1 MTTKLPKQENLIEA
15 LQSDLERFRTL
26 ITQLDDEE
34 QQVPFTPEDWSV
46 KDFLAHMTH
55 WKAATHALLVAYLH
69 DQPLPPVTPSGDEA
83 NEIDR
88 QANAAMTLPQVRNY
102 WEEVHEH
109 LQHLVIDDLDDKNLT
124 EAVHVP
130 WDGKDTEPIGLLI
143 ASMCNHDAEHFELI
157 EQYFE
162 VME

>member
-1 MTTKLPKQENLIEA
+1 MTTKLPDQEDLIEA
-15 LQSDLERFRTL
+15 LQSDLERFRDI
-26 ITQLDDEE
+26 ITHLDDEE

-46 KDFLAHMTH
+46 KDFLAHMAH
-55 WKAATHALLVAYLH
+55 WKAATYALLMAYLH

-83 NEIDR
+83 NEIER
-88 QANAAMTLPQVRNY
+88 QANAAMTLSQVRHS
-102 WEEVHEH
+102 WEEAHER
-109 LQHLVIDDLDDKNLT
+109 LQSLVVDDLDDKSLT
-124 EAVHVP
+124 ETVRVP
-130 WDGKDTEPIGLLI
+130 WDNKDTEPIALLI